1 MSSAGGVGGGVGV
14 GGVGGGD
21 GRQRGIGGRG
31 GGRGGGVGRGGGGRK
46 VAPHQNRQSQR
57 GNRDASRSRT
67 VIGKKV
73 NDGLISLKG
82 ADLTVN
88 RYIGRVHNDT
98 TCEDLRNFIVS
109 RNVTVIELEQ
119 LETKHQRFKSF
130 RLRIKKD
137 DLEGMEDEDFWPEG
151 ILFSP
156 FFRPKNTE
164 ERPQAAGGVTASALL
179 TNGS

>member
-1 MSSAGGVGGGVGV
+1 MSASGDQTRAVGSGGDRGGGGR
-14 GGVGGGD
+14 GGSGRGG
-21 GRQRGIGGRG
+21 GGRG
-31 GGRGGGVGRGGGGRK
+31 GGRGRQA
-46 VAPHQNRQSQR
+46 APYQNRHANLKSSTT
-57 GNRDASRSRT
+57 RDASRSRT

-73 NDGLISLKG
+73 SNGLISLKG

-98 TCEDLRNFIVS
+98 TLDDLREYISS
-109 RNVTVIELEQ
+109 RNITVIELEQ

-130 RLRIKKD
+130 RLRVKKD
-137 DLEGMEDEDFWPEG
+137 DLEHMEDEEFWPHG

-156 FFRPKNTE
+156 FFRPKNSE
-164 ERPQAAGGVTASALL
+164 ERPQTAGGIAASAPL